1 MKQTLIVLVATVA
14 LGVAS
19 CSKTDASKPTFPVSG
34 QILLPDGK
42 PAEHALVI
50 FHPIGQPTG
59 QKPRGKVQANGT
71 YQLTTYDADDGA
83 PAGEYQVTVELWLP
97 GRPDEGPSNRLNAK
111 YAKPESSGLTATV
124 GTGPA
129 EIKTISLKR

>member
-1 MKQTLIVLVATVA
+1 MKRTLTILVASLAFGLT
-14 LGVAS
+14 S
-19 CSKTDASKPTFPVSG
+19 CGKSDAHRPTFPVSG

-42 PAEHALVI
+42 PAEYALVI
-50 FHPIGQPTG
+50 FHPVGPADG
-59 QKPRGKVQANGT
+59 PKPRGKVLANGT
-71 YQLTTYDADDGA
+71 YQLTTFATDDGA

>member
-1 MKQTLIVLVATVA
+1 MKLTLTVFVATLA
-14 LGVAS
+14 FGLAS
-19 CSKTDASKPTFPVSG
+19 CSKTDAQSPTFPVSG

-50 FHPIGQPTG
+50 FHPVGQAAGP
-59 QKPRGKVQANGT
+59 KPRGKVLANGT
-71 YQLTTYDADDGA
+71 YQLTTYGVDDGA
-83 PAGEYQVTVELWLP
+83 PAGDYQVTVELWLP
-97 GRPDEGPSNRLNAK
+97 GRPDEGPTNRLNSK

-129 EIKTISLKR
+129 EIKTIELKR

>member
-1 MKQTLIVLVATVA
+1 MKRSLTILVATLAFGLTSCGKSDA
-14 LGVAS
+14 L
-19 CSKTDASKPTFPVSG
+19 KPTFPVSG

-50 FHPIGQPTG
+50 FHPVGPAAG
-59 QKPRGKVQANGT
+59 PKPRGKVLANGT
-71 YQLTTYDADDGA
+71 YQLTTFATDDGA
-83 PAGEYQVTVELWLP
+83 PAGDYQVTVELWLP

-111 YAKPESSGLTATV
+111 YAKPDSSGLTATV

-129 EIKTISLKR
+129 EIKTITLKR

>member
-1 MKQTLIVLVATVA
+1 MKRSLTILVATLA
-14 LGVAS
+14 FGLAS
-19 CSKTDASKPTFPVSG
+19 CGKSDALKPTFPVSG

-50 FHPIGQPTG
+50 FHPVGQAAGP
-59 QKPRGKVQANGT
+59 KPRGKVLANGT
-71 YQLTTYDADDGA
+71 YQLTTFATDDGA
-83 PAGEYQVTVELWLP
+83 PTGEYQVTVELWLP

-129 EIKTISLKR
+129 EIKTITLKR